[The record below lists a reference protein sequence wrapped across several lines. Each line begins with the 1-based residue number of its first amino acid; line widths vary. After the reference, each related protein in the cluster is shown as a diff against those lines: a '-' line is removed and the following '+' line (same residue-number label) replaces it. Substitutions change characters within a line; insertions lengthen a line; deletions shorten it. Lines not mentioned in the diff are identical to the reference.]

1 MVCGC
6 CTISLP
12 RRARMVEINFYHLT
26 RSALDEVLPELL
38 EKTLARGWRAV
49 VLAGSTE
56 RVEALNQQL
65 WTYRGD
71 SFLPHGSAKEGLAA
85 QQPVWL
91 THLDE
96 RPNAAEVLFLLDGM
110 VTAQP
115 EIYLRVCEVFSDI
128 DAEAVNAA
136 RVRWKDYQAA
146 GHTLSYWQQGE
157 RGWEKKQ

>member
-1 MVCGC
+1 
-6 CTISLP
+6 
-12 RRARMVEINFYHLT
+12 MVEINFYHLT

-49 VLAGSTE
+49 VLAGSPE

-71 SFLPHGSAKEGLAA
+71 SFLPHGSAKDGLAA

-91 THLDE
+91 TNLDE

-115 EIYLRVCEVFSDI
+115 EIYLRVCEVFSDTE
-128 DAEAVNAA
+128 AEAVSAA
-136 RVRWKDYQAA
+136 RVRWKEYQTA
-146 GHTLSYWQQGE
+146 GHMLSYWQQGE